1 MSIRAVCDSSAVVA
15 LLLDSGPD
23 GQWAAEQLTGAHL
36 LAPSLVQFESSNIIR
51 RHELAGLTSADQ
63 AAQAHHDLLDLPIE
77 HWPYQLLASRVWQLR
92 TNLSSYDASYVAV
105 AELSGARL
113 ITLDQ
118 RISRAPNL
126 RCDITTP

>member
-105 AELSGARL
+105 AELSGAPL